1 MENEKRELPERPDA
15 FWNRVYKG
23 VVISTFVVV
32 TALWAF
38 GKYFR

>member
-1 MENEKRELPERPDA
+1 MEEGKKQVEERPDA
-15 FWNRVYKG
+15 AWKRVYAA
-23 VVISTFVVV
+23 VVITTFVVV

>member
-1 MENEKRELPERPDA
+1 MENEKKQIPERPDA
-15 FWNRVYKG
+15 FWNRVYAG
-23 VVISTFVVV
+23 VVVSAFVVV